1 MNYKSKSNDSFNS
14 RLRFYLFKVALA
26 STVIRKEEF
35 LAFDID
41 VDPHREYVDLYTT
54 EYQQYDVDHKVSKY
68 NKANLNNQKLY
79 AKMDSLKKTN
89 LAETDLWKADYFKLV
104 FTDKLKE
111 HDFKSFE
118 KDENCGYCK
127 TSILTIRE
135 MMKSN
140 KIFKKNERGYN
151 LELDRK
157 DPNME
162 YSTQNCIM
170 ACYWCNNAK
179 TDEFNADEFDP
190 IGKAIGQVFL
200 KRQRND
206 S

>member
-26 STVIRKEEF
+26 GTAVRKEEF

-41 VDPHREYVDLYTT
+41 VHTHREYVDLYTT

-68 NKANLNNQKLY
+68 NNANLNNQKLY
-79 AKMDSLKKTN
+79 AKMDSLKKSN

-104 FTDKLKE
+104 FTSKLKE
-111 HDFKSFE
+111 QDFKSFE

-179 TDEFNADEFDP
+179 TDEFNADEFEP
-190 IGKAIGQVFL
+190 IGKAIGEVFR
-200 KRQRND
+200 KRNTD
-206 S
+206 

>member
-26 STVIRKEEF
+26 GTAVRKEEF

-41 VDPHREYVDLYTT
+41 VHTHREYVDLYTT

-68 NKANLNNQKLY
+68 NNANLNNQKLY
-79 AKMDSLKKTN
+79 AKMDSLKKSN

-104 FTDKLKE
+104 FTSKLKE
-111 HDFKSFE
+111 QDFKSFE

-179 TDEFNADEFDP
+179 TDEFNADEFEP
-190 IGKAIGQVFL
+190 IGEAIGKVFK
-200 KRQRND
+200 KRENQ
-206 S
+206 